1 VERPPPHGIREE
13 EVLCVVMKDMFRF
26 AD

>member
-1 VERPPPHGIREE
+1 
-13 EVLCVVMKDMFRF
+13 VVMKDMFRF